1 MIRKDFLMV
10 SFFQYLSNKIFLL
23 MRKLSK
29 RFNWKRIKTATGAFI
44 LCIFTQAQIT
54 FPVNGVADPRTNCY
68 ALTNAT
74 IVKDGQTTLNN
85 ATLVIR
91 DGRITGVGVNASI
104 PKDAVVI
111 NCSGKYLYPSLI
123 DIYTDYGI
131 PQPQRPTPAA
141 GGFFA
146 PQQFTTNTKGAYGW
160 NQAIKSEVNASDIF
174 AVDDKAAK
182 SLRDLGFGS
191 VLTHQRWDRQGY
203 RCFVTLATKRNL
215 VM

>member
-1 MIRKDFLMV
+1 
-10 SFFQYLSNKIFLL
+10 
-23 MRKLSK
+23 MRKRKIIAAIGALS
-29 RFNWKRIKTATGAFI
+29 
-44 LCIFTQAQIT
+44 LCSFVNAQVT
-54 FPVNGVADPRTNCY
+54 SPVNGVADPRTGCY
-68 ALTNAT
+68 AFTHAT

-91 DGRITGVGVNASI
+91 DGIITSVGANAPI

-111 NCSGKYLYPSLI
+111 NCSGKYIYPSLI

-146 PQQFTTNTKGAYGW
+146 PQQFATSTKGAYGW
-160 NQAIKSEVNASDIF
+160 NQAIKSEVNAADIF
-174 AVDDKAAK
+174 AVDDKSAK

-191 VLTHQRWDRQGY
+191 VLTHQKDGIARGTGAV
-203 RCFVTLATKRNL
+203 VTLAIEKENL
-215 VM
+215 VIVKEIDFCSKFH